1 MGERMSYDEI
11 MSMLEASGRR
21 NEETDRRNE
30 EARRR
35 NEETGRLIQKIA
47 ERQRETNEQMKKT
60 DERLDKLCK
69 QVGGI
74 SENIG
79 HHAEQFFQDAFAT
92 TLTFGGE
99 KYDYMDPNVTRKK
112 GNDGVE
118 LDILLL
124 NGKSVAI
131 IEAKNRIHPVDVKT
145 LAEVKLAKFRT
156 FFTEYQNHKVY
167 LGLAGFSFSKT
178 VIELAQKYGMG
189 VAKQVGESIEVEAD
203 HLKAY

>member
-21 NEETDRRNE
+21 NEET
-30 EARRR
+30 
-35 NEETGRLIQKIA
+35 GRLIQEIA
-47 ERQRETNEQMKKT
+47 ERQKETAARQRETDAQMKKT
-60 DERLDKLCK
+60 DERLKKLCG

-92 TLTFGGE
+92 SLAFGGE

-112 GNDGVE
+112 GDDGVE

-131 IEAKNRIHPVDVKT
+131 IEAKNRIHPADVKT

-189 VAKQVGESIEVEAD
+189 VVKQVGESIEVEAD